1 MSENIQWDQPSSNK
15 ETIQWDKPLSTEE
28 TIQQAIPTAEE
39 EYQGRVEKYQPWA
52 TEMAKASGPG
62 AASSGNI
69 KNLPIVGPLFE
80 KGLAYGAA
88 ATGIPIVEGDTTE
101 ERYRNILAKNE
112 AADRALKEAFPTASK
127 IGSAMDLAASVA
139 TTPELGV
146 EAAIA
151 KSAPALKSVAPFLG
165 KTIEGAGYGA
175 ASAATEGPPGET
187 LDEKIKRIGPQAA
200 IGAAAPHVVQGILG
214 SGAWALGGAKNLVSD
229 IFNPAGAEIRTLA
242 EEANKISGKES
253 VAGLTPQ
260 EYADA
265 VNRGEDVS
273 LLDLQGAK
281 GRVAHAAERLPENT
295 NISKIN
301 ENLDQRFKESSARL
315 GSDIDT
321 AFGKPIDAAA
331 IRDQAVKEARLNN
344 KPLYDNAYN
353 TPIDYASSE
362 GRAIENIINNRVPS
376 AALKRANE
384 IMRLEGKQSN
394 QILANIADDGSVTF
408 QRMPDTMQVDYITR
422 ALNDMAKSGEGA
434 GAMGG
439 QTQLGSAYQSLAR
452 DLRDNLKM
460 AVPEYGAAVD
470 GAGRYIK
477 QNNAFDAGVDFF
489 NLANVGT
496 KTSDPKLIGQ
506 QLNNFKNVYSDV
518 EKETMAQGLASYIK
532 ENPYEA
538 AKVFAKGDKVTMDR
552 FKTVLGADR
561 FNQIDDAL
569 RINRLAAMT
578 KEIGNASQTKNL
590 FGPIVAGG
598 IGAAAITA
606 IQNSPQIFEHVKDNP
621 VAAGGVLAFLALAG
635 AGKAGISAQG
645 NRRAASLLA
654 LAASDNPEIS
664 QKILAASQKDA
675 RVREALKNLEGQV
688 ARTYSAINAQNTEPQ
703 SLNLQEREGRK
714 SGGRIGVLTPQALL
728 SDLKRRKI
736 KLANKTEHMLSLPD
750 DAVVQALDAAK
761 R

>member
-1 MSENIQWDQPSSNK
+1 MADENIKWDQPSSPE
-15 ETIQWDKPLSTEE
+15 ETIQWAL
-28 TIQQAIPTAEE
+28 PTAEE
-39 EYQGRVEKYQPWA
+39 EHQGRVEKYQPSA
-52 TEMAKASGPG
+52 TEMAKSSGFG
-62 AASSGNI
+62 SALSGNI

-80 KGLAYGAA
+80 KGIAYGAA
-88 ATGIPIVEGDTTE
+88 ATGLPIVEGDTTE

-112 AADRALKEAFPTASK
+112 ARDKALQEAYPITSK
-127 IGSAMDLAASVA
+127 IGSATDIAASVMA
-139 TTPELGV
+139 TPALGT

-165 KTIEGAGYGA
+165 KTIEGAGYA
-175 ASAATEGPPGET
+175 SASAAAEGPPGET
-187 LDEKIKRIGPQAA
+187 LEEKIKRIGPQAA
-200 IGAAAPHVVQGILG
+200 IGAAAPHLVQGILG
-214 SGAWALGGAKNLVSD
+214 SSAWATGKVKNLVSD
-229 IFNPAGAEIRTLA
+229 VFNPEGAEIRTLA
-242 EEANKISGKES
+242 KEAIKTPGKS
-253 VAGLTPQ
+253 SAAGLTPE
-260 EYADA
+260 EYAAA
-265 VNRGEDVS
+265 VARGEDVS

-281 GRVAHAAERLPENT
+281 GRVAHAAERLPENE

-301 ENLDQRFKESSARL
+301 TDLGQRFSESSERL
-315 GSDIDT
+315 GKDIDT
-321 AFGKPIDAAA
+321 AFGKSIDAAA

-344 KPLYDNAYN
+344 KPLYETAYA
-353 TPIDYASSE
+353 TPIDYASSN
-362 GRAIENIINNRVPS
+362 GRNIEDIINTRVPA

-394 QILANIADDGSVTF
+394 QILADIADNGAVTF
-408 QRMPDTMQVDYITR
+408 KRMPDTMQVDYITR

-452 DLRDNLKM
+452 DLRDNLKT

-477 QNNAFDAGVDFF
+477 QNNAFDAGVEFF
-489 NLANVGT
+489 NLANVGA

-506 QLNNFKNVYSDV
+506 QLNNFNKVYSDV

-538 AKVFAKGDKVTMDR
+538 AKVFAKNDKITMDR
-552 FKTVLGADR
+552 YKTVLGDDR

-569 RINRLAAMT
+569 RLNRLAAMT
-578 KEIGNASQTKNL
+578 KEIGNASQSRNL
-590 FGPIVAGG
+590 FGPVAAG
-598 IGAAAITA
+598 IGLGTGAVYAIE
-606 IQNSPQIFEHVKDNP
+606 NSPQIFEHVKDNP
-621 VAAGGVLAFLALAG
+621 VAAGGVLTFLALAG
-635 AGKAGISAQG
+635 AGKSGISAQG
-645 NRRAASLLA
+645 NRRAAALLS
-654 LAASDNPEIS
+654 LAASDNPKIS
-664 QKILAASQKDA
+664 EKILAAAQKDA

-688 ARTYSAINAQNTEPQ
+688 ARTYASMNAMQPSDQN
-703 SLNLQEREGRK
+703 REGRK
-714 SGGRIGVLTPQALL
+714 SGGRVGVLTPQALL